1 MIVTFIHSE
10 EAVPLRQ
17 KLLRPGQPV
26 SSCRYENDNNESSF
40 HLGCYEDELLISI
53 ASFSEEV
60 IPLLSGDHQYRLRG
74 MATLQEYRNRKAGS
88 SLLIKAEQVLA
99 ERKVDLW
106 WCNARTS
113 VEAYYLKQGLHP
125 VGGVFEIEG
134 IGPHQVMY
142 KQLK

>member
-1 MIVTFIHSE
+1 MIVAFIQPE
-10 EAVPLRQ
+10 EVIPLRQ
-17 KLLRPGQPV
+17 KLLRPGQPKDA
-26 SSCRYENDNNESSF
+26 CRYENDDKESSF

-60 IPLLSGDHQYRLRG
+60 TPLLPGDHQYRLRG
-74 MATLQEYRNRKAGS
+74 MATLPQYRNRKAGS
-88 SLLIKAEQVLA
+88 SLLTKADQVLA
-99 ERKVDLW
+99 ERKADLW